1 MLAKIKEAER
11 LMNEA
16 LALLDEA
23 GELRAAPHLDM
34 ALHELR
40 QSGSTVAANDEIVPA
55 STH

>member
-1 MLAKIKEAER
+1 MLSKIKEAER
-11 LMNEA
+11 LMSEA
-16 LALLDEA
+16 LTLLDEA

-40 QSGSTVAANDEIVPA
+40 GVGSTAGVNEEIASA

>member
-1 MLAKIKEAER
+1 MLSKIKEAER
-11 LMNEA
+11 LMGEA
-16 LALLDEA
+16 LTLLDEA

-40 QSGSTVAANDEIVPA
+40 GVGSTAGVNEEIASA